1 VAGPPKRFAQAML
14 VAFSG
19 TALLLTVLGYWTAA
33 EVALVLL
40 GRAALL
46 ESAFGIC
53 LGCITFWL
61 LVRSGVVPEEVCAR
75 CNDIWATT
83 RGVPA

>member
-1 VAGPPKRFAQAML
+1 
-14 VAFSG
+14 
-19 TALLLTVLGYWTAA
+19 
-33 EVALVLL
+33 VALVLL
-40 GRAALL
+40 GCAALL

-53 LGCITFWL
+53 LGCTTFAL
-61 LVRSGVVPEEVCAR
+61 LMRTGVIPEEVCAR